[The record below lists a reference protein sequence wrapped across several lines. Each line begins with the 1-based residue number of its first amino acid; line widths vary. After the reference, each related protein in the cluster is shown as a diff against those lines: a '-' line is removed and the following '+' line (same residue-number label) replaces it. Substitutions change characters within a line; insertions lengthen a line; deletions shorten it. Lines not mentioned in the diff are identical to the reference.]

1 MNSHSQPDAEQSLA
15 DRGNTSGRAAGRREL
30 WPRLRP
36 VAAAFARTLASV
48 TVVVHYLLPLDD
60 PFGWGP
66 VLALLGG
73 LSSWQCS
80 PPGRSAR
87 SCDHRIPGCGRRAAE
102 TLALTVSLILALFA
116 AGYEAL
122 ATADPAAFSE
132 PLNRTDTLYFVVMV
146 FATVGF
152 GDISPVSGAAR
163 ILAMVQMI
171 ADLVL
176 IGLVVKTMLS
186 AAERGRAGRASE
198 ARSSADGLVVLTRS
212 VVDAVDG

>member
-1 MNSHSQPDAEQSLA
+1 MGP
-15 DRGNTSGRAAGRREL
+15 RVGTSRRPVFVAVLTAWQVRSVLRSPHPGLRAAGR
-30 WPRLRP
+30 
-36 VAAAFARTLASV
+36 
-48 TVVVHYLLPLDD
+48 
-60 PFGWGP
+60 GP
-66 VLALLGG
+66 
-73 LSSWQCS
+73 
-80 PPGRSAR
+80 
-87 SCDHRIPGCGRRAAE
+87 RAAE

-163 ILAMVQMI
+163 ILAMVQKI

>member
-30 WPRLRP
+30 WPQLRP

-48 TVVVHYLLPLDD
+48 TVVVVIYYLLPLDD
-60 PFGWGP
+60 PFGGGP

-73 LSSWQCS
+73 LVFVAALTAWQVRSVLRS
-80 PPGRSAR
+80 PHPGL
-87 SCDHRIPGCGRRAAE
+87 RAAE

-116 AGYEAL
+116 AGYQAL
-122 ATADPAAFSE
+122 AAADPAAFSE
-132 PLNRTDTLYFVVMV
+132 PLNRTDTLYFVVTV

-152 GDISPVSGAAR
+152 GDISPVSDAAR

-198 ARSSADGLVVLTRS
+198 ARSSADGMVEPVTPP
-212 VVDAVDG
+212 